1 MQAFCRKTYNWL
13 WMNTLIFL
21 PLQWNIKKGLKGIKE
36 AAGLGR
42 LSLHRCVLL
51 CWQADHCGHRIS
63 QCAAFSDSLSF
74 PHQAIG
80 LFQNIQPILIGCK
93 SYGNVFVSSW
103 FHPPNLKY
111 WIQNHTWKESETL
124 TCSTLAGITFVFHI
138 LLTYVCVLCVHCLS
152 LVCLHCSVSNLC
164 FHLPGQGQHAAV

>member
-13 WMNTLIFL
+13 WMNTLFIL

-111 WIQNHTWKESETL
+111 WIQNHTWKETL
-124 TCSTLAGITFVFHI
+124 NTPARLCLASLLSFTFCWPMCVFCVSI
-138 LLTYVCVLCVHCLS
+138 VC
-152 LVCLHCSVSNLC
+152 
-164 FHLPGQGQHAAV
+164 P

>member
-13 WMNTLIFL
+13 WMNTLFFL
-21 PLQWNIKKGLKGIKE
+21 PLQWNIKIKGLKGIKE

-111 WIQNHTWKESETL
+111 WIQNHTWKETETL
-124 TCSTLAGITFVFHI
+124 NTLARLWLASLLSFTFCWPMCVF
-138 LLTYVCVLCVHCLS
+138 
-152 LVCLHCSVSNLC
+152 SVSIVC
-164 FHLPGQGQHAAV
+164 P